1 MYLKSGELQTSD
13 TWSWS
18 CWSYPSRSCSRAA
31 QSSLPL
37 NPGMLKQARVTHP
50 HLFLLNQGWICPPAE
65 VRQCLETIVTSGQRS
80 SMWLGILPCTGH
92 TGQQSHT
99 AQNVNT
105 VTQPRLRL
113 LILNLSN
120 RKTPYS
126 DLPVPYTRRT
136 FCFGSFFLRRQM

>member
-37 NPGMLKQARVTHP
+37 NPGILKQARVTQP
-50 HLFLLNQGWICPPAE
+50 HLFLPNQGWICPPAE
-65 VRQCLETIVTSGQRS
+65 VWQCLETIVTSGQRS
-80 SMWLGILPCTGH
+80 GMWLDILPCTGH
-92 TGQQSHT
+92 TRQQSYT
-99 AQNVNT
+99 ARNVNI

-113 LILNLSN
+113 LILNMSN
-120 RKTPYS
+120 RKIPY
-126 DLPVPYTRRT
+126 LIFLYHILWEL
-136 FCFGSFFLRRQM
+136 FFFGSFFLRRQM